1 MLRKLFGRDADA
13 ISSKE
18 EGIVARL
25 VEKHRRLVVEG
36 GHVNTKSEPGY
47 AASHAFFEQLATA
60 ANALFPLDKASRS
73 YRSAFT
79 INYRALFPDESR
91 TYRVDVFEAS
101 VEQHA
106 VIWVNGDKFEFTQEA
121 MQRAEV
127 LQQRWSDLDTV
138 LKNWGK
144 ADGRAIKKSD
154 LQDAMK
160 RLDAAWASFEQK
172 YISELIDIEEKARR
186 LVVQAIQH
194 EHALR
199 RLEAAVPGSGG
210 GREELQQLP
219 EYCEEQ
225 KRLVR
230 CIAHLNSV
238 ANQRR
243 KGRDDLGVDI
253 LSTAVA
259 TLQRCSAA
267 ERAGTSSEAYSAARI
282 LATDVVSA
290 FEAMRAYL
298 REVER
303 CLEQVDPHLCNN
315 EGLVTRLVD
324 WEESWEVGTRYVR
337 HEQLLD
343 AICELVA
350 AVRAAQRLEPR
361 LEAMCEECDV
371 ELFLVLPRIIWLHF
385 LGRPER
391 FQELVRSILPHRF
404 GDARAGRPGG
414 WSAELEAFLD
424 RFRAASDLLADAHQQ
439 SSRGAAT
446 GSANGAVFEVLLK
459 RVIVGPGEDIYE
471 GFPPGRRRQ
480 AQASVEDL
488 MHELEKW
495 SIELQRYCPEDW
507 NQCSAILI
515 QCLTGG
521 IQKPKTAQFH
531 V

>member
-18 EGIVARL
+18 EAIVSKL
-25 VEKHRRLVVEG
+25 LEKHGRLVVEG

-47 AASHAFFEQLATA
+47 ASSHAFFEQLAQA
-60 ANALFPLDKASRS
+60 ATALFPMDKASRS

-106 VIWVNGDKFEFTQEA
+106 VIWVNGEKFVFSQEA

-127 LQQRWSDLDTV
+127 LQQKWSDLDAV

-144 ADGRAIKKSD
+144 TDGRAVKRSD
-154 LQDAMK
+154 LQDAMR
-160 RLDAAWASFEQK
+160 RLDAAWASFEEK
-172 YISELIDIEEKARR
+172 YIRELIDIEEKARR

-199 RLEAAVPGSGG
+199 RLESGSGASG
-210 GREELQQLP
+210 SSREDLQQLP
-219 EYCEEQ
+219 EYVEEQ
-225 KRLVR
+225 RRLVR

-253 LSTAVA
+253 LSTAVG

-267 ERAGTSSEAYSAARI
+267 ERGGTRSEAVSAARI
-282 LATDVVSA
+282 LATDVVNA

-343 AICELVA
+343 SICELVA
-350 AVRAAQRLEPR
+350 AMREAQRLEPR

-404 GDARAGRPGG
+404 GDVKAGVCGR
-414 WSAELEAFLD
+414 WSAELEAFLGK
-424 RFRAASDLLADAHQQ
+424 FQVASDALADAHQQ
-439 SSRGAAT
+439 SSVG
-446 GSANGAVFEVLLK
+446 GCQGAVFEVLLK

-480 AQASVEDL
+480 ARASVEDL
-488 MHELEKW
+488 MHELERW

-521 IQKPKTAQFH
+521 IQKPKEAQFH

>member
-18 EGIVARL
+18 EGIVSRL

-47 AASHAFFEQLATA
+47 ASSHAFFEQLAQA
-60 ANALFPLDKASRS
+60 ASALFPLDKASRS

-127 LQQRWSDLDTV
+127 LQQKWSDLDAV

-144 ADGRAIKKSD
+144 TDGRAMKKSD

-199 RLEAAVPGSGG
+199 RLEIGG
-210 GREELQQLP
+210 RREELQQLP

-225 KRLVR
+225 RRLVR

-259 TLQRCSAA
+259 TLQRCNAA
-267 ERAGTSSEAYSAARI
+267 ERAAGTSSEANSAARI
-282 LATDVVSA
+282 LATDVVNA

-343 AICELVA
+343 SLCELVA
-350 AVRAAQRLEPR
+350 AVRVAQRLEPR

-391 FQELVRSILPHRF
+391 FQELVRSILPQRF
-404 GDARAGRPGG
+404 GDAKAARPGG
-414 WSAELEAFLD
+414 CCAELETFLG
-424 RFRAASDLLADAHQQ
+424 RFRAASDLLADAIQQ
-439 SSRGAAT
+439 SPPRGAAT
-446 GSANGAVFEVLLK
+446 GSAHDVVFEVLLK
-459 RVIVGPGEDIYE
+459 RVIVGPGEDNYE
-471 GFPPGRRRQ
+471 CFSPGRRRQ

-488 MHELEKW
+488 MHELERW

-521 IQKPKTAQFH
+521 IQKPKDVQFH